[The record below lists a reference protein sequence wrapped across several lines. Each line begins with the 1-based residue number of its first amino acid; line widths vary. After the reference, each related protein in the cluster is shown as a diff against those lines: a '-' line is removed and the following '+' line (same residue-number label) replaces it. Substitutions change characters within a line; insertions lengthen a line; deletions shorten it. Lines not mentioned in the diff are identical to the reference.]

1 MPVYLLRMNSYYKP
15 GLKIGMLGGGQLGRM
30 LIQEA
35 VNMNLEIAVLDP
47 DENAPCRYLTS
58 SFTKGNFNDYQTV
71 VDFANNLD
79 ILTIEI
85 EHVNIDALR
94 YLEKKGVKVFPQPA
108 FLEIVQDK
116 GLQKNF
122 FKENDIPTASFHLV
136 DSKSEIE
143 KYKNE
148 FPFFQKLRKG
158 GYDGKGVYRL
168 DNIEKIED
176 AFDAPS
182 VLEKLIPFEREIS
195 VIVSRNDN
203 NEISVFPVVDMIFN
217 SQANL
222 VEYLFSPSGLS
233 AEICSKAQKIAKDII
248 SKAKMTGI
256 LAVEMFVTQEGEIL
270 VNEIAPRPHNSGHQT
285 IEGNSTSQYAQHLRA
300 ICNFSPGDTSVLHYS
315 AMINILGEDGFTG
328 DAIYQGMD
336 EILKM
341 PGVFVHLYGKKIT
354 KPFRKMGHVT
364 VTGSDEQKV
373 NDAAKKV
380 KTLLKVIA

>member
-1 MPVYLLRMNSYYKP
+1 
-15 GLKIGMLGGGQLGRM
+15 MLGGGQLGRM

-35 VNMNLEIAVLDP
+35 VNLNLDIAVLDP
-47 DENAPCRYLTS
+47 DGDAPCRFLTS

-71 VDFANNLD
+71 IDFAKNLD

-85 EHVNIDALR
+85 EHVNIDALKF
-94 YLEKKGVKVFPQPA
+94 LEKNGVKVFPQPA

-122 FKENDIPTASFHLV
+122 FKENNIPTAPFHLV
-136 DSKSEIE
+136 ESKSEIE

-168 DNIEKIED
+168 DKMEKMEN

-182 VLEKLIPFEREIS
+182 VLEKLVPFEREIA

-217 SQANL
+217 PHANL
-222 VEYLFSPSGLS
+222 VEYLFSPSALS
-233 AEICSKAQKIAKDII
+233 EEICSKAQKIAKDII

-256 LAVEMFVTQEGEIL
+256 LAVEMFVTHDDEIL
-270 VNEIAPRPHNSGHQT
+270 VNEMAPRPHNSGHQT
-285 IEGNSTSQYAQHLRA
+285 IEGNCTSQYAQHLRS
-300 ICNFSPGDTSVLHYS
+300 ICNFPPGHTSVLHYS

-328 DAIYQGMD
+328 DAIYQGLD
-336 EILKM
+336 EILKL
-341 PGVFVHLYGKKIT
+341 PGVYVHLYGKKIT

-364 VTGSDEQKV
+364 VTGKDEQKV
-373 NDAAKKV
+373 NDTAKKV